1 MCTWK
6 LTADNHLHEDTLFD
20 TSLVQRRTLTLEA
33 SSVVLGE
40 LDFIDQ
46 TPDLPNVKQLAGA
59 FCDVELPST
68 NSTHIVEIDD

>member
-1 MCTWK
+1 MCTGK
-6 LTADNHLHEDTLFD
+6 VTADNHLHEDTAFE

-46 TPDLPNVKQLAGA
+46 TPDLPNVEQLAGA
-59 FCDVELPST
+59 FSDVELPST
-68 NSTHIVEIDD
+68 NSTHIVEID